1 MGRLGLLTIG
11 SPCEPCQ
18 VNAARRS
25 AAAPRGRGDTW
36 SLRTDEPMIG
46 SIMTKECPM
55 CGEVMRMRLAER
67 VDKIPG
73 TQQIVKREY
82 REWNCPECDYFE
94 DANPEELLDVPE

>member
-1 MGRLGLLTIG
+1 MSRLGLLTIG
-11 SPCEPCQ
+11 SAREPCQ
-18 VNAARRS
+18 VREAPVSTGAAS
-25 AAAPRGRGDTW
+25 RGGIW
-36 SLRTDEPMIG
+36 SLHTDEPMIG

-67 VDKIPG
+67 IDKIPG

-94 DANPEELLDVPE
+94 DANPEELLEVQG